1 MSEGT
6 VKFLEREIKEELKN
20 LALEVVESIN
30 GKITYQS
37 VDGLAFNFEKR
48 VNEAIVIQFRWT
60 LARCKFE
67 LWDISEKG
75 ECKTQKYTDG
85 QYENESVVKKQL
97 HVLNQL
103 YKTKLR
109 RRRLVGFYSKGFY

>member
-1 MSEGT
+1 MMKS
-6 VKFLEREIKEELKN
+6 LEKEIKEELRN
-20 LALEVVESIN
+20 LAIEVMESVN
-30 GKITYQS
+30 GKITYES
-37 VDGLAFNFEKR
+37 VEGLAFNFEKR
-48 VNEAIVIQFRWT
+48 VNEMIVIQFRWT

-75 ECKTQKYTDG
+75 ESKMQKYKDG

-109 RRRLVGFYSKGFY
+109 RRRLISFYSKGFY

>member
-1 MSEGT
+1 MR
-6 VKFLEREIKEELKN
+6 FLEKEIKEELRKI
-20 LALEVVESIN
+20 ALEVVESVN
-30 GKITYQS
+30 GEITYES
-37 VDGLAFNFEKR
+37 VGGLAFNFEKR
-48 VNEAIVIQFRWT
+48 MKEAIVIQFRWT

-75 ECKTQKYTDG
+75 ESKMQKYRGG
-85 QYENESVVKKQL
+85 QYGNESVVKKQL

-109 RRRLVGFYSKGFY
+109 RKRLVSFFSKGFY

>member
-1 MSEGT
+1 MR
-6 VKFLEREIKEELKN
+6 FLEKEIKEGLRN
-20 LALEVVESIN
+20 LALEVVENVN
-30 GKITYQS
+30 GGITYES
-37 VDGLAFNFEKR
+37 VGGLAFNFEKR
-48 VNEAIVIQFRWT
+48 MKEAIVIQFRWT
-60 LARCKFE
+60 LAKCKFE

-75 ECKTQKYTDG
+75 ESKMQKYKDG

-109 RRRLVGFYSKGFY
+109 SKRLACFYSKGFDR